1 MSLGREVVD
10 RSTEETRSVRFYT
23 YSLASGKRQIPD
35 EWSTNE
41 HNAIM
46 YASVMFASGLP
57 DNVTREEGPPSKP
70 TSITIVWERNPLI
83 KWGAAAPHVV
93 VVMLSN
99 FDPTLFLPD
108 FVATGANADEALDRL
123 MDAWRA
129 YADTYHLDPDLVHLE
144 DARMMSGP
152 LGSAFVDGQP
162 L

>member
-1 MSLGREVVD
+1 MSAK
-10 RSTEETRSVRFYT
+10 EEAEPVRFYT

-35 EWSTNE
+35 EWSGNE

-70 TSITIVWERNPLI
+70 TSTTIVWEREPRPA
-83 KWGAAAPHVV
+83 GTAPHVV

-129 YADTYHLDPDLVHLE
+129 YADTYHLDPGLVHLE